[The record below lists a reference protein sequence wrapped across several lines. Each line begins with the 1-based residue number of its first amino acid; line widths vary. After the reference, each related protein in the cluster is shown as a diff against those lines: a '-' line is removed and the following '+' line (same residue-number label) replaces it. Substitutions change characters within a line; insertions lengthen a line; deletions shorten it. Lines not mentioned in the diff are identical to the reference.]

1 MISRDVRNHLMKKMK
16 KFSTM
21 DKDKKLIVAVYE
33 QEDCEQGSDGLVMGL
48 LTIKTDYEARTSRND
63 GRCDWKVV
71 KLNFNASGAMGN
83 VSGVQAK

>member
-1 MISRDVRNHLMKKMK
+1 MVNRDVRNHVMRKMK

-33 QEDCEQGSDGLVMGL
+33 QEDCDQGSDGLVMGL

-63 GRCDWKVV
+63 GRCEWKVV
-71 KLNFNASGAMGN
+71 RVSVNANGGMGNLSGAQ
-83 VSGVQAK
+83 VK